1 LLLSICFF
9 TGVCRQHFRQK
20 KREKKDACQK
30 SEKKK
35 ASDKKPLNLLT
46 QHPHSPQLATE
57 EH

>member
-1 LLLSICFF
+1 LLLSIYFLEGSAAS
-9 TGVCRQHFRQK
+9 TSAK